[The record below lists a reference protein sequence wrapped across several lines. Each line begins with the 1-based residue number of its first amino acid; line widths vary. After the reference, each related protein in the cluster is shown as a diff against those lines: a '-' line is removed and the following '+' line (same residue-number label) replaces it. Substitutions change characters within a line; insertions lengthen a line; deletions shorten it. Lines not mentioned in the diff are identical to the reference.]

1 MYLCFILAVYC
12 ACEVSLVVSPHFFQ
26 FFFNTCNLNL
36 ASPRQS
42 LLVASVDSNSSD
54 EHFLTPLHVA
64 CAEGNFEMVRLIVS
78 HGSSVNRLDVHGHGP
93 LWHAAQ
99 QGHGEI
105 IQFLIQEGAVVN
117 SIDQFGAT
125 PLHVAAENGHCLVVK
140 HLLQADAEI
149 IKDVYGNVPHVN
161 L

>member
-1 MYLCFILAVYC
+1 
-12 ACEVSLVVSPHFFQ
+12 
-26 FFFNTCNLNL
+26 
-36 ASPRQS
+36 
-42 LLVASVDSNSSD
+42 
-54 EHFLTPLHVA
+54 
-64 CAEGNFEMVRLIVS
+64 MVRLIVS

-149 IKDVYGNVPHVN
+149 IKDVYGTVPHVN